1 MTPTD
6 PHRQSHCQSHCQSQ
20 RVSRRAFLCGLAT
33 TVTGALVVACG
44 PPRSTNQSA
53 IAFGPAA
60 TPQIILPSP
69 MPPTTPAPAQATPL
83 LTEFLAL
90 SALLTGVANLSPTL
104 GQTYLQSV
112 QGRDDADFTIAQ
124 LIEQAGFG
132 GATPPNSFAAL
143 DATGLFAQEPARKL
157 ADKITEMW
165 YTGVYTNEQGEE
177 AVATYV
183 DALAWQTLTFT
194 KPMTIC
200 GYPGFWSEAWET
212 VLD

>member
-1 MTPTD
+1 MQPAHT
-6 PHRQSHCQSHCQSQ
+6 HRQPHWL
-20 RVSRRAFLCGLAT
+20 SRRAFLCGLAT

-53 IAFGPAA
+53 IAFGPGA

-69 MPPTTPAPAQATPL
+69 VPPTTPAPVQETPL
-83 LTEFLAL
+83 LTEFMAL
-90 SALLTGVANLSPTL
+90 SALLTGVPNLSPTL
-104 GQTYLQSV
+104 GQSYLQSV
-112 QGRDDADFTIAQ
+112 QTDSEADLTVAQ
-124 LIEQAGFG
+124 LLAQAGFG
-132 GATPPNSFAAL
+132 GATPPDSMAAIE
-143 DATGLFAQEPARKL
+143 ATGIFAQEPTRNL
-157 ADKITEMW
+157 ADKITAMW

-183 DALAWQTLTFT
+183 DALAWQTLAFT

-200 GYPGFWSEAWET
+200 VYPGFWSEAWEM

>member
-1 MTPTD
+1 MPPAHT
-6 PHRQSHCQSHCQSQ
+6 HRQPQ
-20 RVSRRAFLCGLAT
+20 RLSRRAFLCGLAT
-33 TVTGALVVACG
+33 TATGALVVACG
-44 PPRSTNQSA
+44 PPRSTNRA
-53 IAFGPAA
+53 EIAFGPAA

-69 MPPTTPAPAQATPL
+69 VPPTAPMPVQATPL

-112 QGRDDADFTIAQ
+112 QAGGEAELTVAQ
-124 LIEQAGFG
+124 LIAQAGFG
-132 GATPPNSFAAL
+132 SATPPDSMAAL
-143 DATGLFAQEPARKL
+143 EATGLFAQEPARQL

-165 YTGVYTNEQGEE
+165 YTGIYTTDQGEE

-183 DALAWQTLTFT
+183 DALAWQTLAFT

-200 GYPGFWSEAWET
+200 GYPGFWSEAWEL